1 MSEPLCRDFIFP
13 ICECAPNE
21 GGGGFR
27 FVRFLGTGF
36 LFGSAGFALTASHV
50 LGSPTD
56 QRLLMAMFVA
66 PNQHWLGARILRRH
80 IHPTEDV
87 AVIQLEPVSGLP
99 WYSPFGLSST
109 PAHSSCRYSLF
120 GYPEDVAN
128 ELVNESTSRVETRP
142 DLVYSEGHV
151 RRRATLALPSVRG
164 SAGVGPD
171 LLHATVGVP
180 PHPPAVLVVLVPR
193 ALGLF
198 GAVVVPVGPRP
209 LLLAAVDLAM
219 ALGHSRLPFVVHDA
233 RPEAARQQGRCDQ
246 RGGDQ

>member
-164 SAGVGPD
+164 SAFLELSQIAGQGCSGAPVFIPGWQVIGVYSSER
-171 LLHATVGVP
+171 LCSSQINMAY
-180 PHPPAVLVVLVPR
+180 AVR
-193 ALGLF
+193 TDSFRDWALSLISS
-198 GAVVVPVGPRP
+198 ASSV
-209 LLLAAVDLAM
+209 
-219 ALGHSRLPFVVHDA
+219 
-233 RPEAARQQGRCDQ
+233 
-246 RGGDQ
+246 